1 LRQGGQPVD
10 VKELYPSMEAAAHS
24 MAGLYAP
31 AIKSTARE
39 RGLTEPE
46 ISILLAVPTFGPEG
60 VTAAQMNVRG
70 RYTSPVRY
78 EELFHNLAQK
88 GILEIETTEQ
98 YRLTRQGLDVLK
110 NLLRSI
116 YSAMAGL
123 RAMEETDLIEL
134 ADRLKQLSDACLNA
148 PDPPGKWSILHAKKL
163 DPGAG
168 ADAMVRIDQYLSEV
182 RAYRDDA
189 HLAVWNEF
197 ESNGHAWEILTILW
211 SEGVVP
217 IISIQKMLKHR
228 SFNKKQTRAAVDQ
241 LEKKGW
247 AAVNGDQLM
256 ITDAG
261 IMIRETAEKLTDRYF
276 YAPFASFGDEH
287 HARLLELLNRHRRG
301 IPHPN

>member
-1 LRQGGQPVD
+1 MD
-10 VKELYPSMEAAAHS
+10 VKELYPAIEAAAHS
-24 MAGLYAP
+24 MAGLCAP
-31 AIKSTARE
+31 SIKSTARD

-46 ISILLAVPTFGPEG
+46 ISILLAVPTFSPEG
-60 VTAAQMNVRG
+60 VIAALMNVRG

-78 EELFHNLAQK
+78 EELLHCLAQK
-88 GILEIETTEQ
+88 GILECETTKQ
-98 YRLTRQGLDVLK
+98 YRLTREGLDVLK
-110 NLLRSI
+110 NLLHSI

-148 PDPPGKWSILHAKKL
+148 SNPPGKWCISHSKIL
-163 DPGAG
+163 DPEAG

-189 HLAVWNEF
+189 HLAAWNQY

-228 SFNKKQTRAAVDQ
+228 GFNKKQTRAAVDQ
-241 LEKKGW
+241 LGIKGW
-247 AAVNGDQLM
+247 VTVNGNQLKL
-256 ITDAG
+256 TDAG
-261 IMIRETAEKLTDRYF
+261 IEIRETAEKLTNRYF
-276 YAPFASFGDEH
+276 YAPFASFGDENY
-287 HARLLELLNRHRRG
+287 ARLLELLNRHRRG
-301 IPHPN
+301 IPQPN